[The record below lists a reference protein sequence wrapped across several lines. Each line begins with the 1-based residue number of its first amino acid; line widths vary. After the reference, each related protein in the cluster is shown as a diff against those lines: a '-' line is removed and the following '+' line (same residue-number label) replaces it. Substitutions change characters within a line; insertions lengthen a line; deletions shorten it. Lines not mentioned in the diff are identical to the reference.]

1 MQIYLARN
9 NVQAGPYT
17 LEQLNNMLAS
27 GEVILDDLMWHEGME
42 NWQRVGNM
50 TGGAWFYQPNGA
62 AHHQASVQNGNSV
75 DRLYGRATSDSS
87 GVHNVSDKLKKSPFN
102 RTKHKQVAQE
112 DELASVWSR
121 ILAVL
126 IDQVLAILCLVPIL
140 SALNFDM
147 TSLSE
152 KAGNPAAINELVA
165 TIPSHLSI
173 MSSLMILG
181 LFAIQIVMLVKRGQS
196 IGKLATGVRILDY
209 ESKKI
214 PNITNLIL
222 IRTILTNLAYN
233 LPYLGQFFA
242 LADLIVMIFDKEH
255 RSIHDKLAKT
265 YVVKA
270 DDSQLETESSTI
282 KS

>member
-50 TGGAWFYQPNGA
+50 TGESWFYQPHGA
-62 AHHQASVQNGNSV
+62 TNSQTPPQNSI
-75 DRLYGRATSDSS
+75 DRLYGRSTSIDSS
-87 GVHNVSDKLKKSPFN
+87 VNTISDRLKKTPVNQLSS
-102 RTKHKQVAQE
+102 KQAAQQN
-112 DELASVWSR
+112 ELASVWSR
-121 ILAVL
+121 IIAVL
-126 IDQVLAILCLVPIL
+126 IDQVLAVLCLVPIL
-140 SALNFDM
+140 SAINFDIV
-147 TSLSE
+147 SLSE

-173 MSSLMILG
+173 MTSLMILG
-181 LFAIQIVMLVKRGQS
+181 LFAVQIIMLIKRGQS

-209 ESKKI
+209 ESKQI

-222 IRTILTNLAYN
+222 IRTIVTNLAYN
-233 LPYLGQFFA
+233 LPYVGQFFA
-242 LADLIVMIFDKEH
+242 LADLLVMIFNQEH

-270 DDSQLETESSTI
+270 DPSQIESEPSI
-282 KS
+282 R

>member
-17 LEQLNNMLAS
+17 LEQLNTMLAS

-42 NWQRVGNM
+42 NWQRVGTM
-50 TGGAWFYQPNGA
+50 TQESHVYQPNVTTPTQPPA
-62 AHHQASVQNGNSV
+62 QNSV
-75 DRLYGRATSDSS
+75 ERLYPRAHQPTNNTLNLTKTSTSTQLP
-87 GVHNVSDKLKKSPFN
+87 VQTN
-102 RTKHKQVAQE
+102 E
-112 DELASVWSR
+112 IASVWSR

-126 IDQVLAILCLVPIL
+126 IDQILALLCLVPIL
-140 SALNFDM
+140 SALNFDIV
-147 TSLSE
+147 TLSE
-152 KAGNPAAINELVA
+152 NIKNPATINELIT

-173 MSSLMILG
+173 MTSLMFLA
-181 LFAIQIVMLVKRGQS
+181 LFIIQVIMLIKRGQS

-209 ESKKI
+209 QKNQI

-233 LPYLGQFFA
+233 LSYVGQFIA
-242 LADLIVMIFDKEH
+242 IADLLVMIFDKQH
-255 RSIHDKLAKT
+255 RSIHDRFAKT

-270 DDSQLETESSTI
+270 HPTQLEMSQVTVN
-282 KS
+282 